1 MSYKTGG
8 AKPQI
13 RLFRSQDAVQ
23 WSLKK
28 RTIECK
34 LRKQGKK
41 NGAVTVLTG
50 DALIAYLNQQE
61 NQA

>member
-41 NGAVTVLTG
+41 ASSVTILTG
-50 DALIAYLNQQE
+50 DALAAHLNQQ
-61 NQA
+61 QG

>member
-1 MSYKTGG
+1 MSHKTGG

-41 NGAVTVLTG
+41 ASASTVLTG
-50 DALIAYLNQQE
+50 DALVAYLNQQE
-61 NQA
+61 KQA